1 MKKTGKEDGG
11 ITLFGRFLNLVEAVG
26 NRLPHPITMFA
37 LFALAIVLLSGILSA
52 LGVFAVGEV
61 IDSRTLEASE
71 ETVTVVSL
79 MNREGLAYML
89 THMVSNFT
97 GFAPLGVVLVTMLG
111 VGFAEGSGYLEALLK
126 KAVSVTP
133 EAVVTPMLIFL
144 GVMSNVASDVGYVVL
159 IPLGAVIFMA
169 YGRHPMAGIAAAF
182 AGVSGGFSANLL
194 IGTLDPMLAGI
205 STESAQMVS
214 PGYVVEASANWYFMI
229 VSTFL
234 IVGLGTYVTDRIV
247 EPRLRAHME
256 KDAAGK
262 PDNAAGR
269 TDSQATGQ
277 SDNAIGCTGNHA
289 AGQSDN
295 AIGRTGNHA
304 AGKPDN
310 TAGHSGNHAA
320 GHIGNHPAA
329 QTSNPAMDPRERR
342 ALRRA
347 NATFFFLV
355 AALVLLAAPGN
366 SFLRNPATK
375 SLLSASPLMDGLI
388 VIIALL
394 FFVPSVVYGRTV
406 GTYQGEKDVC
416 AQLGKN
422 MEAMGG
428 YIALSF
434 AAAQFINYFN
444 YTRLGTILALKGA
457 EFLGNGRIPGPF
469 LMILFILLAA
479 VINLFMGS
487 ASAKWTILAPVFV
500 PMFMLLGYSP
510 ELTQVAYRIGDSC
523 TNLVTPL
530 MSYFA
535 MIVVFA
541 KKYDRDS
548 GIGTLISTMVPYSV
562 LFLIGWSL
570 LLLLWMSAGLPL
582 GPGAALRI

>member
-52 LGVFAVGEV
+52 LGVYAVGEV
-61 IDSRTLEASE
+61 INSSTLEASE

-247 EPRLRAHME
+247 EPRLRAHRKKE
-256 KDAAGK
+256 ATGQA
-262 PDNAAGR
+262 DNAAG
-269 TDSQATGQ
+269 QPG
-277 SDNAIGCTGNHA
+277 
-289 AGQSDN
+289 
-295 AIGRTGNHA
+295 
-304 AGKPDN
+304 
-310 TAGHSGNHAA
+310 
-320 GHIGNHPAA
+320 
-329 QTSNPAMDPRERR
+329 NPALDPRERR